1 MFSAASESSVFF
13 GGSMVAAI
21 VAGTIALF
29 APCCVSV
36 MLPAY
41 FAASFHN
48 RRVLVAMTLLFAAG
62 IATVIVPIALGASLV
77 RQVLLGGHVAVYV
90 VGALMLF
97 GLSGF
102 TLLGGQMRLPSPS
115 GRPTGRGPLGV
126 YALGL
131 FSGVAS
137 SCCAPVLAGVIALSS
152 VADSFARALLLGV
165 GYVFGMV
172 APLVVLALLWDRFDW
187 GSSAVFRPRYF
198 HWHLGPLR
206 RTISGTALLSGV
218 LLALMGGW
226 ALYAAADGGMQSS
239 SDGWQGEMLLWLQRQ
254 GDRVVN
260 TLDVLP
266 GRAIAVSLC
275 ALVIVVVLAALRQLG
290 WIGVDDTSVTST
302 PPINET
308 ETTGEHHDQTSHP
321 VA

>member
-1 MFSAASESSVFF
+1 MFAAASESSVFF

-21 VAGTIALF
+21 VAGAIALF

-115 GRPTGRGPLGV
+115 GRPTGRGP
-126 YALGL
+126 
-131 FSGVAS
+131 
-137 SCCAPVLAGVIALSS
+137 PVCT
-152 VADSFARALLLGV
+152 
-165 GYVFGMV
+165 
-172 APLVVLALLWDRFDW
+172 
-187 GSSAVFRPRYF
+187 
-198 HWHLGPLR
+198 H
-206 RTISGTALLSGV
+206 
-218 LLALMGGW
+218 
-226 ALYAAADGGMQSS
+226 
-239 SDGWQGEMLLWLQRQ
+239 
-254 GDRVVN
+254 
-260 TLDVLP
+260 
-266 GRAIAVSLC
+266 
-275 ALVIVVVLAALRQLG
+275 
-290 WIGVDDTSVTST
+290 
-302 PPINET
+302 
-308 ETTGEHHDQTSHP
+308 
-321 VA
+321 

>member
-1 MFSAASESSVFF
+1 M
-13 GGSMVAAI
+13 
-21 VAGTIALF
+21 
-29 APCCVSV
+29 
-36 MLPAY
+36 
-41 FAASFHN
+41 
-48 RRVLVAMTLLFAAG
+48 
-62 IATVIVPIALGASLV
+62 
-77 RQVLLGGHVAVYV
+77 
-90 VGALMLF
+90 
-97 GLSGF
+97 
-102 TLLGGQMRLPSPS
+102 
-115 GRPTGRGPLGV
+115 

-152 VADSFARALLLGV
+152 VADSFAQALLLGV

-187 GSSAVFRPRYF
+187 GSSAVFRPRHF

-266 GRAIAVSLC
+266 GWAIAVSLG
-275 ALVIVVVLAALRQLG
+275 AVATVVVRAALRQLG
-290 WIGVDDTSVTST
+290 WIGVNDTSVTST

-308 ETTGEHHDQTSHP
+308 EATGEHHDQTADP

>member
-1 MFSAASESSVFF
+1 MFAAASESSVFF
-13 GGSMVAAI
+13 GGSMVAAM
-21 VAGTIALF
+21 VAGAIALF

-41 FAASFHN
+41 FAASFQN

-90 VGALMLF
+90 IGALMLF
-97 GLSGF
+97 GLSVF
-102 TLLGGQMRLPSPS
+102 TFLGGQMRLPSPS
-115 GRPTGRGPLGV
+115 GRPTGRGPFGV

-152 VADSFARALLLGV
+152 VAGSFSRALLLGL

-172 APLVVLALLWDRFDW
+172 APMVVIALLWDRFDW
-187 GSSAVFRPRYF
+187 GSTALFRPRHF
-198 HWHLGPLR
+198 KWHIGPVR
-206 RTISGTALLSGV
+206 RTISGTALVSGV
-218 LLALMGGW
+218 LLAVMGGW
-226 ALYAAADGGMQSS
+226 ALYAAAQGGMRSS
-239 SDGWQGEMLLWLQRQ
+239 SGGWQGEMLLWLQRQ
-254 GDRVVN
+254 GNRVVN
-260 TLDVLP
+260 SLDVIP
-266 GRAIAVSLC
+266 GWAVAA
-275 ALVIVVVLAALRQLG
+275 ALAVLAVVVVRAALRQLG
-290 WIGVDDTSVTST
+290 WIGIRDNSATLTT
-302 PPINET
+302 LTNET
-308 ETTGEHHDQTSHP
+308 ESTSENHDPTSHP